1 MKSKYG
7 ENDNENNVK
16 ILNIYLNIKHNH
28 FQHFPLKCN
37 YQEILRFEFQVLTH
51 SF

>member
-7 ENDNENNVK
+7 ENDNESNVK
-16 ILNIYLNIKHNH
+16 TLNVYLNIKNDH
-28 FQHFPLKCN
+28 FQHFPLKCS
-37 YQEILRFEFQVLTH
+37 YQEIVRFELQVLTY